1 MAIIQ
6 FLSNPTTIAELIALV
21 AALFI
26 LSNKKTGYWS
36 FFIPYLLITILIESA
51 GYYYRVELKKPNY
64 PFYNFFMFAQ
74 LLFFAFLFYK
84 FHQSKRIK
92 QWVSILVIVFVL
104 VFITE
109 GIINSFASYNKYSR
123 QFLSIFVV
131 LFSCTFFF
139 SILKDDTIKSPVRY
153 PPFWIVTGLFF
164 FYFGSI
170 AMFAFFDKVSQIKLS
185 GNISFYT
192 LVMGCLS
199 CILYGSWIIG
209 FICMKKQ
216 GLSSR
221 Q

>member
-1 MAIIQ
+1 MAITQ
-6 FLSNPTTIAELIALV
+6 FLTNPTTLAELIALV
-21 AALFI
+21 TALFTLFNKKAGYWSLFI
-26 LSNKKTGYWS
+26 L
-36 FFIPYLLITILIESA
+36 YLLITILIEIG
-51 GYYYRVELKKPNY
+51 GYYFRVELKKPNY
-64 PFYNFFMFAQ
+64 PFYNFFMIVQF
-74 LLFFAFLFYK
+74 LLFAFLFYR
-84 FHQSKRIK
+84 FHQSKGIK
-92 QWVSILVIVFVL
+92 QWVTFFVIAFIVF
-104 VFITE
+104 FISE
-109 GIINSFASYNKYSR
+109 GIINSFASYHKYSR

-131 LFSCTFFF
+131 LFSCTFYF
-139 SILKDDTIKSPVRY
+139 SMLKDDTIKSPVKY

-209 FICMKKQ
+209 FICKKKQ

>member
-6 FLSNPTTIAELIALV
+6 FLSNPTNAAELIALV

-26 LSNKKTGYWS
+26 LLNKKAGYWS
-36 FFIPYLLITILIESA
+36 FCIPYLLITILIEAA
-51 GYYYRVELKKPNY
+51 GYYFRVELKKPNY
-64 PFYNFFMFAQ
+64 AFYNFFMIIQ

-84 FHQSKRIK
+84 FHQSKKIK
-92 QWVSILVIVFVL
+92 QWVPVFVIT
-104 VFITE
+104 FILFFISE

-123 QFLSIFVV
+123 QFLSVFIVF
-131 LFSCTFFF
+131 FSCIFYF
-139 SILKDDTIKSPVRY
+139 SILRDDTIKSPVKY

-170 AMFAFFDKVSQIKLS
+170 AMFAFYDKVSQIKLS
-185 GNISFYT
+185 GNLSFYT

-209 FICMKKQ
+209 FICKKKQ
-216 GLSSR
+216 DLSFR